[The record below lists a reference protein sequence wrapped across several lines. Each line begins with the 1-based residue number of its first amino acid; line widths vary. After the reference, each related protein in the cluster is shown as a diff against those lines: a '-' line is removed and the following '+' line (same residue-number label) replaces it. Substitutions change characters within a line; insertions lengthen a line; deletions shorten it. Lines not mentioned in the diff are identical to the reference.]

1 MNQCTTETPTLFI
14 TGGGVGM
21 GRKIS
26 LTFAKK
32 GYRVAVTGIEGNE
45 ETAREIRELGSD
57 AIAVSLDLTDPPQVD
72 AAVERVMNEWGRIDV
87 LVNNSG
93 IEGPTAPLVEVSPEE
108 WHRTLAVNLT
118 GAYLCDRAIAPH
130 MMERR
135 SGCILHISSLAG
147 LIALS
152 LRAPYVV
159 SKAAMVALTPTLA
172 AELGP
177 YNIRVNAI
185 CPGPVEGDRIR
196 NVIKHRSES
205 TGRSLEDLEREYID
219 TSVLNRMVQPED
231 IANMAVF
238 LASPE
243 AKNITGQSIRVCGGQ
258 L

>member
-1 MNQCTTETPTLFI
+1 
-14 TGGGVGM
+14 M

-26 LTFAKK
+26 LAFARK

-45 ETAREIRELGSD
+45 ATAQEIRNLEND
-57 AIAVSLDLTDPPQVD
+57 ALARSLDLTKPSQVD
-72 AAVERVMNEWGRIDV
+72 AAVRRVMDEWGRIDV

-93 IEGPTAPLVEVSPEE
+93 IEGPTAPLIDVSLED
-108 WHRTLAVNLT
+108 WNRTLAINLT
-118 GAYLCDRAIAPH
+118 GAYLCNRAIAPH
-130 MMERR
+130 MMERK
-135 SGCILHISSLAG
+135 SGCIVHISSLAG

-159 SKAAMVALTPTLA
+159 SKAAMSALTPTLA
-172 AELGP
+172 VELGP

-205 TGRSLEDLEREYID
+205 TGRSPEDFEQEYIE

-243 AKNITGQSIRVCGGQ
+243 ANNITGQTIRVCGGQ

>member
-1 MNQCTTETPTLFI
+1 
-14 TGGGVGM
+14 M

-26 LTFAKK
+26 LAFARK

-45 ETAREIRELGSD
+45 ATAQEIRNLGND
-57 AIAVSLDLTDPPQVD
+57 ALARSLDLTKPSQVD
-72 AAVERVMNEWGRIDV
+72 AAVRRVMDEWGRIDV

-93 IEGPTAPLVEVSPEE
+93 IEGPTAPLIDVSLED
-108 WHRTLAVNLT
+108 WNRTLAINLT
-118 GAYLCDRAIAPH
+118 GAYLCNRAIAPH
-130 MMERR
+130 MMERK
-135 SGCILHISSLAG
+135 SGCIVHISSLAG

-159 SKAAMVALTPTLA
+159 SKAAMSALTPTLA
-172 AELGP
+172 VELGP

-205 TGRSLEDLEREYID
+205 TGRSPEDFEQEYIE

-243 AKNITGQSIRVCGGQ
+243 ANNITGQTIRVCGGQ

>member
-1 MNQCTTETPTLFI
+1 MTLDAPTLFI

-21 GRKIS
+21 GRKIALS
-26 LTFAKK
+26 FANQ
-32 GYRVAVTGIEGNE
+32 GYRVAVTGIEGQE
-45 ETAREIRELGSD
+45 ETAGELRNLGCD
-57 AIAVSLDLTDPPQVD
+57 ALAVSLDLTDPPQVEV
-72 AAVERVMNEWGRIDV
+72 AVDRVMEEWGRIDV

-93 IEGPTAPLVEVSPEE
+93 IEGPTAPLVEVSPEQ
-108 WHRTLAVNLT
+108 WQHTLAVNLT
-118 GAYLCDRAIAPH
+118 GAFLCDRAIAPH

-185 CPGPVEGDRIR
+185 CPGPVEGDRIG

-205 TGRSLEDLEREYID
+205 TGQSLEDLEKEYIEA
-219 TSVLNRMVQPED
+219 SVLNRMVQPED